1 MTHILYFMVNFPL
14 QKLNIRFFPWNFEW
28 LNKKPNLRMQ
38 ILSPTTTV
46 YPLIS
51 HLSKKAFQYPFL
63 PSFT

>member
-1 MTHILYFMVNFPL
+1 
-14 QKLNIRFFPWNFEW
+14 
-28 LNKKPNLRMQ
+28 MQ